1 MTFKS
6 NGTRAK
12 EQWLIQGCKVS
23 PNLAKEIT
31 IWFDKS
37 FTDYEMSNASKGKYA
52 GINSSS

>member
-12 EQWLIQGCKVS
+12 EQWLIQGCKAS